1 MKTPTSKRGIELI
14 HDPRFNKG
22 TGFTEAERDA
32 LGLRGLLPPR
42 SLTMQEQLRRVRH
55 NFDGKASAIDKYIF
69 LIDLHDRNEAL
80 YYRFV
85 VDNLQE
91 MMPIIYTPTVGEAC
105 RRFGHI
111 FRRPRGLY
119 VSIKDRGRIRQ
130 VLENWPDRKVS
141 VIVVTDGERI
151 LGLGDLGAHGMG
163 IPIGKLSLYV
173 ACAGVPPFETLPIT
187 LDVGTDNAD
196 LRHDPLYTGLYQ
208 PRVRGPEYDAFI
220 EEFVEAVQQVFPGVL
235 LQWED
240 FATENAIHLL
250 ARYRDRLCTFNDDIQ
265 GTAGVVL
272 TALLSACRVLRAP
285 LRDQRLLFF
294 GAGASA
300 TGVASLIASA
310 MVRQGLTQAEA
321 MERIWFVDSKGLVVS
336 SRTDLQEHKRPW
348 AHDHAPMVTLL
359 DAVNAVKPTGL
370 IGLSTQPQTFTEP
383 VLQAMAASNARPIV
397 FALSNPTSKSECTAE
412 QAYRF
417 TGGKALFASGSPFDS
432 VPLDGRTHV
441 PRQANNAYIFPGL
454 GLGIV
459 LSKARRVTD
468 AMFHAAANAAAEFVA
483 ESDLGQGSLLP
494 PLEDIRKVSAHIA
507 AAVVRLAMDEG
518 LATATDIP
526 ADIEPWV
533 RERMFKPDYP
543 EYA

>member
-1 MKTPTSKRGIELI
+1 MKTPTSLRGIELI
-14 HDPRFNKG
+14 HNPRFNKG
-22 TGFTEAERDA
+22 TGFTEGERDA

-55 NFDGKASAIDKYIF
+55 NFDGKASAIEKYIF
-69 LIDLHDRNEAL
+69 LVDLQDRNEAL
-80 YYRFV
+80 YFRFI

-91 MMPIIYTPTVGEAC
+91 MMPLIYTPTVGDAC

-119 VSIKDRGRIRQ
+119 VSIKDRGRVRQ
-130 VLENWPDRKVS
+130 VLENWPDRNVS

-208 PRVRGPEYDAFI
+208 PRVRGPEYEAFI
-220 EEFVEAVQQVFPGVL
+220 EEFVAAVKEVFPSVL

-250 ARYRDRLCTFNDDIQ
+250 ARYRDQLCTFNDDIQ

-272 TALLSACRVLRAP
+272 SALFSACRILRTP
-285 LRDQRLLFF
+285 LKEQRLLFF

-300 TGVASLIASA
+300 TGVANLIVGA
-310 MVRQGLTQAEA
+310 MVRQGLSQADA
-321 MERIWFVDSKGLVVS
+321 MERIWFVDSKGLVVK
-336 SRTDLQEHKRPW
+336 SRADLAEHKRPY
-348 AHDHAPMVTLL
+348 AHDHAPVAGLLEAVTAL
-359 DAVNAVKPTGL
+359 KPTGL

-383 VLQAMAASNARPIV
+383 VLQSMAAANARPIV

-417 TGGKALFASGSPFDS
+417 TKGTALFASGSPFDP
-432 VPLDGRTHV
+432 VTLEGRTHV

-468 AMFHAAANAAAEFVA
+468 AMFHAAANAAAEFVV

-507 AAVVRLAMDEG
+507 AAVVRLAMNEG
-518 LATATDIP
+518 LATATGVP
-526 ADIEPWV
+526 ADIEAWV
-533 RERMFKPDYP
+533 REQMYKPDYP